1 MYAIIDIETTGLN
14 AVSDKITEIAIFIHD
29 GNKIVNEFVSLVN
42 PERKIPYRIT
52 HMTGINNKMTESS
65 PVAGWLGH
73 EQATNPHSGRWSRST
88 IASAPTTRN
97 RRPAFRLPSTA
108 RKACLRR
115 CRREGDESSNASRQ
129 VSAISRRRF

>member
-65 PVAGWLGH
+65 PRFFEIAKKIIGLTEDTLIVGHNVAFDYHFLK
-73 EQATNPHSGRWSRST
+73 N
-88 IASAPTTRN
+88 
-97 RRPAFRLPSTA
+97 
-108 RKACLRR
+108 
-115 CRREGDESSNASRQ
+115 
-129 VSAISRRRF
+129 